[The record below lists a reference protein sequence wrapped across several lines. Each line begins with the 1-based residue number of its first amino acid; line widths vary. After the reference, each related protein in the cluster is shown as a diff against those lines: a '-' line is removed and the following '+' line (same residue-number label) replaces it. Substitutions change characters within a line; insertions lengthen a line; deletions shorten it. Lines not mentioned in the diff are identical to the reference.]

1 MMNIEE
7 QGPMKSSEHV
17 ASSSSL
23 GAGFKMALLAIVTG
37 LVLAPAARAEHF
49 RSALALT
56 AEKNTADFKKQN
68 SQTAEISGHLQSR
81 GVGVFQAGSQPEEVV
96 TVIVNGTY
104 EGEPNRM
111 TGHESQL
118 LSFADGSTIKLGL
131 LSQSQGKR
139 FSSKIVSAEGTGRF
153 QGIKITG
160 SGTGNA
166 LDPSLGYEVFDGNF
180 EVSN

>member
-1 MMNIEE
+1 
-7 QGPMKSSEHV
+7 MKSSEHV
-17 ASSSSL
+17 ANSSSL
-23 GAGFKMALLAIVTG
+23 GAGFKMTLLAIVTA

-56 AEKNTADFKKQN
+56 AEKNTADFKKQG
-68 SQTAEISGHLQSR
+68 SLTSELSGHLQSR

-96 TVIVNGTY
+96 TVIVNSNY
-104 EGEPNRM
+104 EGKPNRM

-118 LSFADGSTIKLGL
+118 LSFSDGSTIKLGL
-131 LSQSQGKR
+131 LSQSQGKW

-153 QGIKITG
+153 RGIKITG

-166 LDPSLGYEVFDGNF
+166 LDPALGYEVFDGNF
-180 EVSN
+180 EMSN

>member
-1 MMNIEE
+1 M
-7 QGPMKSSEHV
+7 
-17 ASSSSL
+17 
-23 GAGFKMALLAIVTG
+23 
-37 LVLAPAARAEHF
+37 LAPVARAEHF

-56 AEKNTADFKKQN
+56 TEKNSADFRKQA
-68 SQTAEISGHLQSR
+68 SQSSELSGHLQSR

-96 TVIVNGTY
+96 TVIVNSDYQGK
-104 EGEPNRM
+104 PNQM
-111 TGHESQL
+111 TSHDSQL
-118 LSFADGSTIKLGL
+118 MSFSDGSTIKLGL

-153 QGIKITG
+153 KGIKITG

-180 EVSN
+180 EMSN

>member
-1 MMNIEE
+1 
-7 QGPMKSSEHV
+7 MKSPEHL
-17 ASSSSL
+17 ANSSSF
-23 GAGFKMALLAIVTG
+23 GAGFKLALLVIVTS

-49 RSALALT
+49 RSALAIT
-56 AEKNTADFKKQN
+56 AEKNTADFKKQG
-68 SQTAEISGHLQSR
+68 SQTSEVSGHLQSR
-81 GVGVFQAGSQPEEVV
+81 GVGVFQVGSQPEEVV
-96 TVIVNGTY
+96 TVIVNGNY
-104 EGEPNRM
+104 EGTPNRM

-118 LSFADGSTIKLGL
+118 LSFGDGSTIKLGL

-180 EVSN
+180 EISN

>member
-1 MMNIEE
+1 
-7 QGPMKSSEHV
+7 MKSSEHV
-17 ASSSSL
+17 ANSSYF
-23 GAGFKMALLAIVTG
+23 GAGFKMALLAIVTS

-56 AEKNTADFKKQN
+56 AEKNTTDFKKQG
-68 SQTAEISGHLQSR
+68 QTAELAGHLPSR

-96 TVIVNGTY
+96 TVIVNSNY
-104 EGEPNRM
+104 EGKPNRM

-118 LSFADGSTIKLGL
+118 ISVSDGSTIKLGL
-131 LSQSQGKR
+131 LSQSQGNR

-180 EVSN
+180 EISN

>member
-1 MMNIEE
+1 
-7 QGPMKSSEHV
+7 MKSSEPV
-17 ASSSSL
+17 ANLSF
-23 GAGFKMALLAIVTG
+23 AGTRFKIALLAIVTS

-56 AEKNTADFKKQN
+56 AEKNTTDFKKQG
-68 SQTAEISGHLQSR
+68 QTAELSGHLQSR
-81 GVGVFQAGSQPEEVV
+81 GVGIFQAGSQPEEVV
-96 TVIVNGTY
+96 TVIVNSNY
-104 EGEPNRM
+104 EGKPSRM

-118 LSFADGSTIKLGL
+118 ISFSDGSTIKLGL

-180 EVSN
+180 EISN